1 MSKAI
6 SVKIKDDIFNEIE
19 EIVSKLNTPRNS
31 YINRALKYF
40 NQLNRRKFL
49 KETFA
54 EESMLVRENSLHI
67 LEEFEQFEESIRE

>member
-6 SVKIKDDIFNEIE
+6 SVKIKDDIFTEIE

-31 YINRALKYF
+31 YINRALKYY
-40 NQLNRRKFL
+40 NQLNRRKLL

-54 EESMLVRENSLHI
+54 EESMLVREHSLHI

>member
-19 EIVSKLNTPRNS
+19 EIVSKLNIPRNS

>member
-19 EIVSKLNTPRNS
+19 EIVSKLNIPRNS
-31 YINRALKYF
+31 YINLALKYF